1 MNRAEKIAAKFSDGM
16 EFTGDDGSDLEDVCL
31 NVAGGCMALDCG
43 NASRYVFDDGSSI
56 TISGDEWDIGYP
68 DCMCFRGAGHS
79 PDCPA
84 HNAPEGAVAW
94 KYTDPTEEARWIFDE
109 DEMDAIRAED
119 AGLIVE
125 FG

>member
-16 EFTGDDGSDLEDVCL
+16 EFTGDDGSDLEDACLVCAEVICDGR
-31 NVAGGCMALDCG
+31 NQ
-43 NASRYVFDDGSSI
+43 SRYEFHDGSSI

-125 FG
+125 VG